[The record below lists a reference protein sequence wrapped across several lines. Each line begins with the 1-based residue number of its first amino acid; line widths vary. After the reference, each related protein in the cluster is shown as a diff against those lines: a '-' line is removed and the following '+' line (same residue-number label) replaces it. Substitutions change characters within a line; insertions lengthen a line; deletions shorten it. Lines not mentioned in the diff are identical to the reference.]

1 MRSVGRMGLTH
12 SSIVHA
18 PIDEVFAW
26 HGRPGAFTR
35 LAPPWGP
42 PSLVKE
48 AESLEDGTAVLAF
61 PGGLKWVAKH
71 QPARFHP
78 PNQFVDKLDS
88 WPLRSVMT
96 WTHHHGFS
104 EVEPDSTRVTDTV
117 DTPVPAAL
125 LRPMFR
131 YRHRQLAD
139 DLATHA
145 WASKLTEGPL
155 TVAMTGSSGLVGAAL
170 RALLTTGGHR
180 VIALVRREPS
190 GPDERRWD
198 PDNPA
203 RDLFAGVD
211 AVVHLAGESIAG
223 RFTDGHK
230 KAVRDSRI
238 APTAAL
244 ARVAA
249 ATDPAPSFICASAVG
264 FYGYDRGDEVLD
276 ESSSRG
282 DGFLADV
289 VVDWEDATAAAGGS
303 RVVNVRTG
311 IVQAA
316 AGGTLRLMRP
326 LFTLGLGGRLG
337 DGEQWLPWIGI
348 DDLIDIYYR
357 AIVDDRITGPINA
370 VAPNAVR
377 NKDYTTALA
386 AAVHRPAI
394 VPVPSIGPQLVL
406 GSQGAQELALANQHV
421 VPARLIELEHPFRMT
436 EVGEVLR
443 HQLGGDPAKA

>member
-1 MRSVGRMGLTH
+1 MGITH
-12 SSIVHA
+12 SSIVPA

-42 PSLVKE
+42 PSLVQE
-48 AESLEDGTAVLAF
+48 ADSLEDGTAILAF
-61 PGGLKWVAKH
+61 PGGLKWEAKH
-71 QPARFHP
+71 QASRFHP

-88 WPLRSVMT
+88 WPLKTMMT

-104 EVEPDSTRVTDTV
+104 EVDSDSTRVTDTV
-117 DTPVPAAL
+117 NTPVPAAL
-125 LRPMFR
+125 LRSMFR

-145 WASKLTEGPL
+145 WAKSLRSDPL
-155 TVAMTGSSGLVGAAL
+155 TVAITGSSGLVGAPL
-170 RALLTTGGHR
+170 SALLTTGGHR
-180 VIALVRREPS
+180 VIALVRRDPR

-198 PDNPA
+198 PENPA
-203 RDLFAGVD
+203 PDLFDGVD

-223 RFTDGHK
+223 RFNDAHR
-230 KAVRDSRI
+230 KAVRESRI
-238 APTAAL
+238 EPTAAL
-244 ARVAA
+244 ARIAA
-249 ATDPAPSFICASAVG
+249 AADPTPAFISASAIG

-289 VVDWEDATAAAGGS
+289 VVDWEAAAAAAPGG
-303 RVVNVRTG
+303 RVVHVRTG

-337 DGEQWLPWIGI
+337 DGEQWLSWIGI

-357 AIVDDRITGPINA
+357 AIVDERVVGPINA

-377 NKDYTTALA
+377 NSEYTAALA
-386 AAVHRPAI
+386 SAVHRPA
-394 VPVPSIGPQLVL
+394 VLPVPSVGPQLIL
-406 GSQGAQELALANQHV
+406 GSQGARELALANQHV
-421 VPARLIELEHPFRMT
+421 VPERLSDLGHRFRMPD
-436 EVGEVLR
+436 VGETLR
-443 HQLGGDPAKA
+443 HQLGGDPDKQ

>member
-1 MRSVGRMGLTH
+1 MGITH
-12 SSIVHA
+12 SSIVGA

-26 HGRPGAFTR
+26 HGRQGAFTR

-42 PSLVKE
+42 PSLVE
-48 AESLEDGTAVLAF
+48 ESGSLKDGKAVLAF
-61 PGGLKWVAKH
+61 PGGLTWVARH
-71 QPARFHP
+71 QPGRFRP

-104 EVEPDSTRVTDTV
+104 EVDADSTRVTDTV

-139 DLATHA
+139 DLGAHA
-145 WASKLTEGPL
+145 RVGRIADGPL
-155 TVAMTGSSGLVGAAL
+155 TVAISGSSGLVGSAL

-180 VIALVRREPS
+180 VIALVRRDPRS
-190 GPDERRWD
+190 PDERRWD
-198 PDNPA
+198 PSNPA
-203 RDLFAGVD
+203 ADLFSGVD

-223 RFTDGHK
+223 RFTEGHK
-230 KAVRDSRI
+230 TALRDSRI

-249 ATDPAPSFICASAVG
+249 ASAPPPSFICASAIG
-264 FYGYDRGDEVLD
+264 FYGYDRGDEILD
-276 ESSSRG
+276 EKSSRG
-282 DGFLADV
+282 DGFLADL
-289 VVDWEDATAAAGGS
+289 VVDWEDAATAAGS

-326 LFTLGLGGRLG
+326 LFTVGLGGRLG
-337 DGEQWLPWIGI
+337 DGEQWMSWIGI

-357 AIVDDRITGPINA
+357 AIVDKRVVGPINA

-377 NKDYTTALA
+377 NRDYTAALA
-386 AAVHRPAI
+386 ETVHRPA
-394 VPVPSIGPQLVL
+394 VLPVPSIGPQLLL
-406 GSQGAQELALANQHV
+406 GSQGAREVASANQRV
-421 VPARLIELEHPFRMT
+421 VPAALTDLDHHFRMPELGQT
-436 EVGEVLR
+436 LR
-443 HQLGGDPAKA
+443 HQLGRNPDEP

>member
-1 MRSVGRMGLTH
+1 MGITH
-12 SSIVHA
+12 SSIVGG

-48 AESLEDGTAVLAF
+48 SDSLKDGKAVLAF
-61 PGGLKWVAKH
+61 PGGLTWVAQH
-71 QPARFHP
+71 QPGRFRP
-78 PNQFVDKLDS
+78 PNQFVDRLES
-88 WPLRSVMT
+88 WPLRTVMT

-104 EVEPDSTRVTDTV
+104 EVDADSTRVTDTV

-125 LRPMFR
+125 LRSMFR

-139 DLATHA
+139 DLTTHA
-145 WASKLTEGPL
+145 RLGHIADGPL
-155 TVAMTGSSGLVGAAL
+155 TVAVSGSSGLIGSAL
-170 RALLTTGGHR
+170 RAFLTTGGHR
-180 VIALVRREPS
+180 VIALVRRDPD

-198 PDNPA
+198 PDDPA
-203 RDLFAGVD
+203 PDLFSGVD

-223 RFTDGHK
+223 RFTDRHK
-230 KAVRDSRI
+230 AALRDSRI

-249 ATDPAPSFICASAVG
+249 ASTPPPSFICASAIG
-264 FYGYDRGDEVLD
+264 FYGYDRGDEILD

-282 DGFLADV
+282 DGFLADLV
-289 VVDWEDATAAAGGS
+289 VGWEEAATAAGG

-337 DGEQWLPWIGI
+337 DGEQWMSWIGI

-357 AIVDDRITGPINA
+357 AIVDKRVLGPINA

-377 NKDYTTALA
+377 NRDYTTALA
-386 AAVHRPAI
+386 QTVRRPAF
-394 VPVPSIGPQLVL
+394 VPVPSIGPQFLL
-406 GSQGAQELALANQHV
+406 GSQGARELASANQHV
-421 VPARLIELEHPFRMT
+421 VPAGLTDLDHHFRMP
-436 EVGEVLR
+436 ELGQALR
-443 HQLGGDPAKA
+443 HQLGRNPDEA